1 MAITSSQVI
10 TAGNP
15 PVQVYESAG
24 QNAITSMMFCNTTTN
39 SLATIDIYVVSDA
52 SGYAPGPQTQILKA
66 IPIPP
71 TETFVMDSEKFI
83 LEDLDTIHVK
93 SDVANAI
100 TVTISSVSTA

>member
-15 PVQVYESAG
+15 PVKVYDSTG
-24 QNAITSMMFCNTTTN
+24 QNAITSMMFCNTST
-39 SLATIDIYVVSDA
+39 SQSALIDIYVVSDV
-52 SGYAPGPQTQILKA
+52 SGYAPGYQTQVLKA

-71 TETFVMDSEKFI
+71 EETFVMDSEKFI
-83 LEDLDTIHVK
+83 LEDNDGVYVR
-93 SDVANAI
+93 SNVANAI